1 MNALFHK
8 NLTFEQLNT
17 EMSKIVSISEAASIA
32 IHGIVLI
39 AKSPVHLNA
48 TRIAELTGTS
58 RHHVAK
64 VMQRLVRSRLVTSL
78 RGPAGGFSLSRSPE
92 SLTLLE
98 VYEAIEGKIE
108 IQKCPMGKQI
118 CPFDQCIMNNVMT
131 KLSINFRD
139 YLAQQKISDY
149 LK

>member
-1 MNALFHK
+1 MNAIFHI

-32 IHGIVLI
+32 IHGIILI

-64 VMQRLVRSRLVTSL
+64 VMQRLARANLITSL
-78 RGPAGGFSLSRSPE
+78 RGPAGGFSLSRAPE

-108 IQKCPMGKQI
+108 IQECPMDNQV
-118 CPFDQCIMNNVMT
+118 CPFDKCIMNNVMT
-131 KLSINFRD
+131 KLSLNFRD
-139 YLAQQKISDY
+139 YLNQQKISDY
-149 LK
+149 LY